1 MFRLTSAILVALVAT
16 GKNVSAFV
24 PHSPSVARFST
35 ARHFGV
41 DPSSH
46 HFQDLSHQLQHLPQA
61 FSSLTLSD
69 AMDALG
75 DAASSAA
82 APVADVVEEAA
93 KADTGWFGFLTEP
106 IQIFLQFIHSS
117 LMMAGLSENSWGVSI
132 VMLTVLIKLVTFPL
146 TKTQLESTNKMQVS
160 LM

>member
-1 MFRLTSAILVALVAT
+1 
-16 GKNVSAFV
+16 
-24 PHSPSVARFST
+24 
-35 ARHFGV
+35 
-41 DPSSH
+41 
-46 HFQDLSHQLQHLPQA
+46 
-61 FSSLTLSD
+61 
-69 AMDALG
+69 
-75 DAASSAA
+75 
-82 APVADVVEEAA
+82 VVEEAA